1 MTSKLEREK
10 CYFTTLAFFDENRDV
25 LVFVIMQY
33 RGTARQAAEPAQKSE
48 TKKDFIRSCSSSS
61 LSLRAGVPARGP
73 QLRFSL
79 RVGLIFWK
87 RCTPTLKRE
96 RRKARV
102 AYRVLGMLQ
111 CDIVMRVVIM
121 CY

>member
-1 MTSKLEREK
+1 MSLGVSV
-10 CYFTTLAFFDENRDV
+10 FDENRDV

-33 RGTARQAAEPAQKSE
+33 RGTARQAAGPAQKV
-48 TKKDFIRSCSSSS
+48 KQKRISSDRV
-61 LSLRAGVPARGP
+61 LVPHYLFAPAFPARGP

-111 CDIVMRVVIM
+111 FDIVMRVVIM